1 MVNTYQQMKWQKL
14 DVVAERIMRTK
25 ENFYTMKILSLI
37 SESESGGLVTKS
49 EYLQTMNL

>member
-1 MVNTYQQMKWQKL
+1 MVNAYQQVKWQKL

-25 ENFYTMKILSLI
+25 ENFWTIKISSLI
-37 SESESGGLVTKS
+37 SESEEGGLVTKS